1 METLNIICVDDQ
13 QEVLDSVMRDLR
25 PLTSHVRLEEASSV
39 ADCMQL
45 IDQIDDDG
53 DHVAIVISDQVMPG
67 ETGTELLGKVA
78 SDRRFTKTRK
88 VLLTGQATHA
98 DTINA
103 INDGH
108 IDNYIEKPWQPEK
121 LLATV
126 KRLLTLYVL
135 DAGLDHTEYMPVL
148 DPTTLFTK
156 ERTFNRALNRF
167 AWGFLNE
174 LSSSSTSISHF
185 HSPPYSSTSQGTTSL
200 LITYRS
206 ASWFKA

>member
-1 METLNIICVDDQ
+1 METINIICVDDQ

-25 PLTSHVRLEEASSV
+25 PLASHVRLEEASSV

-45 IDQIDDDG
+45 LEQIDDDG
-53 DHVAIVISDQVMPG
+53 DHVALVISDQVMPG
-67 ETGTELLGKVA
+67 ETGTELLGKIA
-78 SDRRFTKTRK
+78 ADRRFAKTRK

-121 LLATV
+121 LLSVV

-135 DAGLDHTEYMPVL
+135 DAGLDHKDYMPVL
-148 DPTTLFTK
+148 DTSTLFSK
-156 ERTFNRALNRF
+156 LR
-167 AWGFLNE
+167 
-174 LSSSSTSISHF
+174 
-185 HSPPYSSTSQGTTSL
+185 
-200 LITYRS
+200 
-206 ASWFKA
+206 

>member
-1 METLNIICVDDQ
+1 METINIICVDDQ

-25 PLTSHVRLEEASSV
+25 PLTSHIRLEEASSV

-45 IDQIDDDG
+45 IDQIDDNG

-78 SDRRFTKTRK
+78 ADRRFGKTRK

-108 IDNYIEKPWQPEK
+108 IDNYIEKPWQAEK
-121 LLATV
+121 LVAVV

-135 DAGLDHTEYMPVL
+135 DAGLDHTAYMPVL
-148 DPTTLFTK
+148 DTTTLFSK
-156 ERTFNRALNRF
+156 LR
-167 AWGFLNE
+167 
-174 LSSSSTSISHF
+174 
-185 HSPPYSSTSQGTTSL
+185 
-200 LITYRS
+200 
-206 ASWFKA
+206 

>member
-25 PLTSHVRLEEASSV
+25 PLTTHVRLEEASSV

-45 IDQIDDDG
+45 IEQIDDDG
-53 DHVAIVISDQVMPG
+53 DHVAIVISDQVMPE
-67 ETGTELLGKVA
+67 ETGTELLGRITA
-78 SDRRFTKTRK
+78 DRRFGKTRK

-121 LLATV
+121 LLSVV

-148 DPTTLFTK
+148 DTTTLFTK
-156 ERTFNRALNRF
+156 LR
-167 AWGFLNE
+167 
-174 LSSSSTSISHF
+174 
-185 HSPPYSSTSQGTTSL
+185 
-200 LITYRS
+200 
-206 ASWFKA
+206 

>member
-25 PLTSHVRLEEASSV
+25 PLTPHVRLEEASSV
-39 ADCMQL
+39 ADCLQL

-156 ERTFNRALNRF
+156 LR
-167 AWGFLNE
+167 
-174 LSSSSTSISHF
+174 
-185 HSPPYSSTSQGTTSL
+185 
-200 LITYRS
+200 
-206 ASWFKA
+206 

>member
-1 METLNIICVDDQ
+1 METINIICVDDQ

-45 IDQIDDDG
+45 IDQIDEDG
-53 DHVAIVISDQVMPG
+53 DHIAIVISDQVMPG
-67 ETGTELLGKVA
+67 ETGTELLGKIA
-78 SDRRFTKTRK
+78 ADRRFSKTRK

-121 LLATV
+121 LLAVV

-135 DAGLDHTEYMPVL
+135 DAGLDHNEYLPVL
-148 DPTTLFTK
+148 DTTTLFSK
-156 ERTFNRALNRF
+156 LR
-167 AWGFLNE
+167 
-174 LSSSSTSISHF
+174 
-185 HSPPYSSTSQGTTSL
+185 
-200 LITYRS
+200 
-206 ASWFKA
+206 

>member
-1 METLNIICVDDQ
+1 METINIICVDDQ

-25 PLTSHVRLEEASSV
+25 PLTPLIRLEEASGV
-39 ADCMQL
+39 EDCLNLME
-45 IDQIDDDG
+45 QIDSDG
-53 DHVAIVISDQVMPG
+53 DFVGIVISDQVMPG

-78 SDRRFTKTRK
+78 ADRRFAKTRK

-121 LLATV
+121 LLAVV

-148 DPTTLFTK
+148 DPTTLFSK
-156 ERTFNRALNRF
+156 LR
-167 AWGFLNE
+167 
-174 LSSSSTSISHF
+174 
-185 HSPPYSSTSQGTTSL
+185 
-200 LITYRS
+200 
-206 ASWFKA
+206 

>member
-1 METLNIICVDDQ
+1 METINIICVDDQ

-25 PLTSHVRLEEASSV
+25 PLASHVRLEEASSV

-45 IDQIDDDG
+45 LEQIDDDG
-53 DHVAIVISDQVMPG
+53 DHVALVISDQVMPG
-67 ETGTELLGKVA
+67 ETGTELLGKIA
-78 SDRRFTKTRK
+78 ADRRFAKTRK

-121 LLATV
+121 LLAVV

-148 DPTTLFTK
+148 DTATLFSK
-156 ERTFNRALNRF
+156 LR
-167 AWGFLNE
+167 
-174 LSSSSTSISHF
+174 
-185 HSPPYSSTSQGTTSL
+185 
-200 LITYRS
+200 
-206 ASWFKA
+206 

>member
-45 IDQIDDDG
+45 LEEMDDNG
-53 DHVAIVISDQVMPG
+53 DHVAIVISDQVMPE
-67 ETGTELLGKVA
+67 ETGTELLGKIA
-78 SDRRFTKTRK
+78 TDRRFGKTRK

-156 ERTFNRALNRF
+156 LR
-167 AWGFLNE
+167 
-174 LSSSSTSISHF
+174 
-185 HSPPYSSTSQGTTSL
+185 
-200 LITYRS
+200 
-206 ASWFKA
+206 

>member
-45 IDQIDDDG
+45 IEQIDDDG
-53 DHVAIVISDQVMPG
+53 DHVAIVISDQVMPE
-67 ETGTELLGKVA
+67 ETGTELLGRITA
-78 SDRRFTKTRK
+78 DRRFGKTRK

-103 INDGH
+103 INDGQ

-121 LLATV
+121 LLSVV

-156 ERTFNRALNRF
+156 LR
-167 AWGFLNE
+167 
-174 LSSSSTSISHF
+174 
-185 HSPPYSSTSQGTTSL
+185 
-200 LITYRS
+200 
-206 ASWFKA
+206 

>member
-135 DAGLDHTEYMPVL
+135 DAGLDHSEYMPVL
-148 DPTTLFTK
+148 DTTTLFTK
-156 ERTFNRALNRF
+156 LR
-167 AWGFLNE
+167 
-174 LSSSSTSISHF
+174 
-185 HSPPYSSTSQGTTSL
+185 
-200 LITYRS
+200 
-206 ASWFKA
+206 

>member
-1 METLNIICVDDQ
+1 METINIICVDDQ

-78 SDRRFTKTRK
+78 ADRRFTKTRK
-88 VLLTGQATHA
+88 ILLTGQATHA

-148 DPTTLFTK
+148 DTVTLFTK
-156 ERTFNRALNRF
+156 LR
-167 AWGFLNE
+167 
-174 LSSSSTSISHF
+174 
-185 HSPPYSSTSQGTTSL
+185 
-200 LITYRS
+200 
-206 ASWFKA
+206 

>member
-1 METLNIICVDDQ
+1 METINIICVDDQ

-25 PLTSHVRLEEASSV
+25 PLTTHVRLEEASSV

-78 SDRRFTKTRK
+78 ADRRFGKTRK

-108 IDNYIEKPWQPEK
+108 IDNYIEKPWQAEK
-121 LLATV
+121 LLAVV

-135 DAGLDHTEYMPVL
+135 DAGLDHNEYMPVL
-148 DPTTLFTK
+148 DPTTLFSK
-156 ERTFNRALNRF
+156 LR
-167 AWGFLNE
+167 
-174 LSSSSTSISHF
+174 
-185 HSPPYSSTSQGTTSL
+185 
-200 LITYRS
+200 
-206 ASWFKA
+206 

>member
-25 PLTSHVRLEEASSV
+25 PLTTHVRLEEASSV

-78 SDRRFTKTRK
+78 ADRRFSKTRK
-88 VLLTGQATHA
+88 VLLTGQATHS

-108 IDNYIEKPWQPEK
+108 IDNYIEKPWQAEK
-121 LLATV
+121 LLAVV

-135 DAGLDHTEYMPVL
+135 DAGLDHKEYMPVL
-148 DPTTLFTK
+148 DTTTLFSK
-156 ERTFNRALNRF
+156 LR
-167 AWGFLNE
+167 
-174 LSSSSTSISHF
+174 
-185 HSPPYSSTSQGTTSL
+185 
-200 LITYRS
+200 
-206 ASWFKA
+206 

>member
-1 METLNIICVDDQ
+1 METINIICVDDQ

-25 PLTSHVRLEEASSV
+25 PLTTHVRLEEASSV

-53 DHVAIVISDQVMPG
+53 DHVALVISDQVMPG
-67 ETGTELLGKVA
+67 ETGTELLGKIA
-78 SDRRFTKTRK
+78 ADRRFAKTRK

-121 LLATV
+121 LLTTV

-135 DAGLDHTEYMPVL
+135 DAGLDHKEYMPVL
-148 DPTTLFTK
+148 DTTTLFSK
-156 ERTFNRALNRF
+156 LR
-167 AWGFLNE
+167 
-174 LSSSSTSISHF
+174 
-185 HSPPYSSTSQGTTSL
+185 
-200 LITYRS
+200 
-206 ASWFKA
+206 